1 MLPTLV
7 AVPLAILLIVVFVA
21 ILFPW
26 DSVAR
31 RISHEIATATGSKIS
46 IGKLRP
52 SISARGPVLV
62 AHDVV
67 IEHPAVDRVHVT
79 MLEIAPRFSTSW
91 FGAEPTLRVWAD
103 SALALIDGKLRLGSS
118 SSFVGH
124 VSRVQIEELPL
135 RLDASGFGIFGRVE
149 ADADVALDPRG
160 ILTGRIEF
168 ESPDLTIQSD
178 RLPLAIPF
186 THAGG
191 VVEMLPNGTTRIV
204 SFEFDGHVL
213 KGELSGEIA
222 MAHRSQSPPIDLET
236 TIQVVDPGLRALAP
250 SAGISFSRDGR
261 AKLRLRGTLDAPELS
276 SLPPSGRR

>member
-1 MLPTLV
+1 MLPPLV
-7 AVPLAILLIVVFVA
+7 AAPIAIILIVVFVA

-31 RISHEIATATGSKIS
+31 RISHEIGTATGSKVS

-52 SISARGPVLV
+52 TISARGPVLV
-62 AHDVV
+62 AHDVM

-79 MLEIAPRFSTSW
+79 TLEIAPRFSTSW

-103 SALALIDGKLRLGSS
+103 SALALIDGELRLGSS
-118 SSFVGH
+118 PSFVGH
-124 VSRVQIEELPL
+124 VGRVQIEELPL
-135 RLDASGFGIFGRVE
+135 RLDASGFGIFGSIE

-160 ILTGRIEF
+160 VLTGRIEF
-168 ESPDLTIQSD
+168 ESHDLMIQSD
-178 RLPLAIPF
+178 LLPLAIPF
-186 THAGG
+186 THAVG

-213 KGELSGEIA
+213 KGELSGDIA

-236 TIQVVDPGLRALAP
+236 TLQVVDPGLRALAP
-250 SAGISFSRDGR
+250 STGISFSRDGKVR
-261 AKLRLRGTLDAPELS
+261 LRLRGTLDAPELS
-276 SLPPSGRR
+276 SLPADGRR